1 MSAKTG
7 QIRFDKSPNS
17 DIGNSE
23 LVVGRS
29 SDGATPNHTL
39 CNPFG
44 FHTNRSRVATGNI
57 CILRVE
63 RDIRLDADDEG
74 LAVVVLG
81 DTLDTHVQITRSLD
95 QRRLAAVHHRRTAAP
110 GRCSRECSSLPPF
123 RCGRTWSHRTEE
135 RAGWRSSSS
144 RARQTAQRG
153 PTHPTLDAEKH
164 SYDQFQL
171 ERNAVLFST
180 LVFVPLLRNIV
191 LDANSIIPRWKDR
204 ENPTQQWRDSYT
216 PSLSS
221 DQR

>member
-123 RCGRTWSHRTEE
+123 RCGRT
-135 RAGWRSSSS
+135 
-144 RARQTAQRG
+144 
-153 PTHPTLDAEKH
+153 
-164 SYDQFQL
+164 
-171 ERNAVLFST
+171 
-180 LVFVPLLRNIV
+180 
-191 LDANSIIPRWKDR
+191 
-204 ENPTQQWRDSYT
+204 
-216 PSLSS
+216 
-221 DQR
+221 